1 MKIID
6 IPTADI
12 KPYELNAKVH
22 PQSQVDDIATSIEL
36 YGFVQP
42 LVVDEHNELI
52 IGHGRLL
59 AAQQLG
65 METVPCVRVTDLTE
79 EEVKALRIVDNK
91 TNESPWDFDKLKTDL
106 QGIDLSAFSFD
117 FDFEDDSPEIDIQ
130 EVEPVAIREDG
141 APRTRVGQLWQL
153 GEHRLYIGDS
163 TDPESYQRLTA
174 GAKVDLL
181 LTDPPYNVSLGSS
194 GGHPIRPSEMKQRKR
209 RTDGKIIQN
218 DSMSDEQF
226 FNFLVTFLECA
237 ATVMRP
243 GAAFYIWHADTQGKP
258 FRNAV
263 VAAGLQTREVLVWV
277 KNTITLGRQDYQWK
291 HEPCLYGWKDGAAHY
306 FCDSR
311 SIPTV
316 IEDFPRLSQM
326 SREELVELIKD
337 LREGTISTT
346 ILHEDKPS
354 RSEEHPTMKPVR
366 LFARQIKNST
376 REREIVLDPFG
387 GSGTAIIA
395 AEQLNRRCYMIELD
409 PKYADTILERWETF
423 TGEKAKMVT
432 EYGS

>member
-6 IPTADI
+6 IPVADI

-243 GAAFYIWHADTQGKP
+243 GAAFYIWHADTQGNP

-366 LFARQIKNST
+366 LFARQIRNST

-387 GSGTAIIA
+387 GSSTAIIA

-432 EYGS
+432 EYGD

>member
-1 MKIID
+1 V
-6 IPTADI
+6 ADI

-130 EVEPVAIREDG
+130 EVEPVAIREGG

-163 TDPESYQRLTA
+163 TEPESYQRLTA

-181 LTDPPYNVSLGSS
+181 LTDPPYNVDLGSS
-194 GGHPIRPSEMKQRKR
+194 GGRPITPAEMKQRKR

-218 DSMSDEQF
+218 DSMANDTFQD
-226 FNFLVTFLECA
+226 FLIRFLTGA
-237 ATVMRP
+237 KTVMRP
-243 GAAFYIWHADTQGKP
+243 GAAFYIWHADSSDNGIIYREALK
-258 FRNAV
+258 
-263 VAAGLQTREVLVWV
+263 AAGFIYRQLLIWV
-277 KNTITLGRQDYQWK
+277 KNTIILGRQDYQWK
-291 HEPCLYGWKDGAAHY
+291 HEPCLYGWIDGAAHY

-311 SIPTV
+311 SLPTV
-316 IEDFPRLSQM
+316 VEDFPKLSQL
-326 SREELVELIKD
+326 SREELVEIINE
-337 LREGTISTT
+337 LRDGTISTT
-346 ILHEDKPS
+346 VLHEDKPS

-395 AEQLNRRCYMIELD
+395 AEQLNRRCYTMEID

-423 TGEKAKMVT
+423 TGEKAKVVT
-432 EYGS
+432 EYAN